1 MAAGVYRFATTKS
14 PVELGAETMKLK
26 ANRMLNS
33 VGECGRLGRGS
44 GGVVVAGLLWE
55 QDQGYGCCIAVD
67 KLYRLEGRER
77 VSSRGAAGGLAGSGS
92 VGRAVGTCCREA
104 GSMSTGRHYTA
115 LFVAAQRL

>member
-33 VGECGRLGRGS
+33 VGECGLGRGT

-55 QDQGYGCCIAVD
+55 QDERYGCCIAVD
-67 KLYRLEGRER
+67 KLYRLEGGEE
-77 VSSRGAAGGLAGSGS
+77 
-92 VGRAVGTCCREA
+92 GRQQGCC
-104 GSMSTGRHYTA
+104 
-115 LFVAAQRL
+115 